1 MDKLEL
7 PTLPTVL
14 NNKIVTVPS
23 EDLQKVVDT
32 VNALI
37 DAVNAMSPHIG
48 ALHTDVDTL
57 KENMSKVATILEVL
71 YEKT

>member
-23 EDLQKVVDT
+23 EYLQKVVDT
-32 VNALI
+32 VNALVN
-37 DAVNAMSPHIG
+37 AVNVILPHVDE
-48 ALHTDVDTL
+48 LRKDVDTL

-71 YEKT
+71 YDKT

>member
-1 MDKLEL
+1 MDKLIL

-14 NNKIVTVPS
+14 DKKIVTIPS

-32 VNALI
+32 VNALV
-37 DAVNAMSPHIG
+37 DAVNAMLPNVSS
-48 ALHTDVDTL
+48 LNKDVDTL
-57 KENMSKVATILEVL
+57 KENMSKVATILEVI